1 MKVENFV
8 TETGKGGLC
17 VASGKPP
24 LSSFYE
30 SKKKYISEGV
40 GTTPIGITLQ
50 LKLTPVRS

>member
-17 VASGKPP
+17 VGSGKPP

-40 GTTPIGITLQ
+40 GTTPSCTTLQ